1 MKQRVVSF
9 LLVFGFLTLTF
20 TSFSSVF
27 AASPPPNWPKSISIG
42 AAPVGTGNYSL
53 AAGMANLVAKYTG
66 VRAVPEASSVGGRT
80 LHQLNN
86 KEVEF
91 AISFCDQAFDAA
103 RGLGEYKKYGAMNVR
118 QLWMGTVAPLAMIT
132 HNDLGIKTFADLKGK
147 KVMSRYS
154 GNLTFG
160 KVMDLFMEAE
170 GMPIDDIKHISFTGW
185 KDGASALKEKRIA
198 AFIHPMPS
206 EGMPSWLKELSFEIP
221 ARLFSIEEKK
231 IDVLANKYKY
241 VTKCKLSAKDYGEIT
256 YNKDLVTISPYNSMF
271 CRADL
276 PDDLV
281 YAVMNA
287 VFDHLNELYPYHKDV
302 KEWTENPLYPAV
314 VPYHPGVI
322 QYWKEKG
329 KWTGEMDKLQ
339 KQLLIEV
346 GASR

>member
-1 MKQRVVSF
+1 MKHRVLLALLCVCCLFSVVSVF
-9 LLVFGFLTLTF
+9 LLA
-20 TSFSSVF
+20 S
-27 AASPPPNWPKSISIG
+27 AATPPPTWPKSISIA

-86 KEVEF
+86 KDVEF
-91 AISFCDQAFDAA
+91 AISFCDQAYEAA
-103 RGLGEYKKYGAMNVR
+103 RGLGEYKKYGAMHVR
-118 QLWMGTVAPLAMIT
+118 QLWMGTVAPLAMVT

-147 KVMSRYS
+147 KVMSKYS

-160 KVMDLFMEAE
+160 KVMDLFLEGE
-170 GMPIDDIKHISFTGW
+170 GMPNEDINHIAFTGW
-185 KDGASALKEKRIA
+185 KDGATALKEKRIA

-221 ARLFSIEEKK
+221 VRLFSIEEKK
-231 IDVLANKYKY
+231 IDFLANKYKY
-241 VTKCKLSAKDYGEIT
+241 VTKCKLSAKDYGDIT

-281 YAVMNA
+281 YAVMKA
-287 VFDHLNELYPYHKDV
+287 VFDHLSELYPYHKDV
-302 KEWTENPLYPAV
+302 KEWTDNPLYPAV

-322 QYWKEKG
+322 QYWREKG
-329 KWTGEMDKLQ
+329 RWTVEMDKLQ
-339 KQLLIEV
+339 RQLLTEV

>member
-1 MKQRVVSF
+1 MKRGILLALLSVSCLFSMLAAIF
-9 LLVFGFLTLTF
+9 LA
-20 TSFSSVF
+20 S
-27 AASPPPNWPKSISIG
+27 AATPPPNWPKSISVA

-91 AISFCDQAFDAA
+91 AISFCDQAYDAA

-118 QLWMGTVAPLAMIT
+118 QLWMGTVAPLAMVT
-132 HNDLGIKTFADLKGK
+132 HNDLAIKTFADLKGK
-147 KVMSRYS
+147 RVMSKYS

-160 KVMDLFMEAE
+160 KVMDLFMEGE
-170 GMPIDDIKHISFTGW
+170 GMPNEDIKHVAFTGW
-185 KDGASALKEKRIA
+185 KDGATALKEKRIA

-221 ARLFSIEEKK
+221 VRLFSIEEKK

-241 VTKCKLSAKDYGEIT
+241 VTKCKLSAKDYGDIT

-276 PDDLV
+276 PEDLV
-281 YAVMNA
+281 YAVMKA

-302 KEWTENPLYPAV
+302 KEWTDNPLYPAV

-322 QYWKEKG
+322 QYWKEKSR
-329 KWTGEMDKLQ
+329 WTGEMDKLQ
-339 KQLLIEV
+339 RQLLTEV
-346 GASR
+346 GGSR